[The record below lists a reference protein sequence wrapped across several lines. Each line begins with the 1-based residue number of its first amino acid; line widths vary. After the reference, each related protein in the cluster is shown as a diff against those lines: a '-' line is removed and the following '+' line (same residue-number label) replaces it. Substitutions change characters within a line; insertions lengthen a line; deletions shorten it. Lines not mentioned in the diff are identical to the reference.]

1 MEDFETELRTAE
13 QEEYNRPQLMD
24 FNKDL
29 PNHSPFIL
37 VCGKRGSGKS
47 VWTEWLLKHYH
58 SQKRFWRTIL
68 ISGSHEFQKIE
79 DHFPMI
85 QKGYRYNREEMNGVL
100 QNVMEIQKN
109 IAKTNRDKLKPILIV
124 LDDCMALPNQ
134 DGKQFKNHTVLSDL
148 SVRGRHLKISVVIL
162 LQSCVGGAN
171 KTIRNNS
178 DVIVSWPSS
187 SMAEQK
193 FYLDSFAY
201 YGEEVSVTTR
211 KKGYVFFNRIWQNE
225 PFTAVAMLAWKIG
238 TSHRMQDFVKLTKA
252 PAKVPKFKMHEY

>member
-47 VWTEWLLKHYH
+47 VWTEWLLQHYH

-79 DHFPMI
+79 DHFPMV
-85 QKGYRYNREEMNGVL
+85 QKGYRYNREEMNDVL
-100 QNVMEIQKN
+100 QNVMQIQKN

-124 LDDCMALPNQ
+124 LDDCMSLEPN
-134 DGKQFKNHTVLSDL
+134 GKKFKNNNILEDL
-148 SVRGRHLKISVVIL
+148 AIRGRHLKISVVIL
-162 LQSCVGGAN
+162 LQSCVGGAS
-171 KTIRNNS
+171 KTIRQNA
-178 DVIVSWPSS
+178 DAIISWPTA
-187 SMAEQK
+187 SMQELK
-193 FYLDSFAY
+193 FYIDSFSY
-201 YGEEVSVTTR
+201 FGEEVNVTTR
-211 KKGYVFFNRIWQNE
+211 KKGYKFFNNIWQNE
-225 PFTAVAMLAWKIG
+225 PYTAVAMMPHKIG
-238 TSHRMQDFVKLTKA
+238 SSKRMQDFVKITKA